1 MVCQKESGHFKELC
15 EQIGDKLQHAL
26 SKGTNGIKQ
35 AAVLILQDAHHP
47 ILMEE
52 LDALKRNV
60 TDKLPKDD
68 NILWGVANWK
78 KEAVRITIIINK

>member
-1 MVCQKESGHFKELC
+1 
-15 EQIGDKLQHAL
+15 
-26 SKGTNGIKQ
+26 
-35 AAVLILQDAHHP
+35 
-47 ILMEE
+47 MEE

-68 NILWGVANWK
+68 NILWGGANWK

>member
-1 MVCQKESGHFKELC
+1 MQCFRTEWVDFSVY
-15 EQIGDKLQHAL
+15 L

-68 NILWGVANWK
+68 NILWGGCK
-78 KEAVRITIIINK
+78 LEERSG